1 LLIEFLGPQKHCI
14 GFERFPNH
22 PWAFIHQFLT
32 PPWYDE
38 QTVTSRHFASMS
50 RRNSSVVAVDPEQ
63 QRKMS
68 FAFAD
73 NAQMTA
79 DANKATQAEQKMTLM
94 EGIRLYPKA
103 VAWSVLLSA
112 AIIMEG
118 FDKVLIANLLAVP
131 AFKQRFGSQIA
142 DGSYEVTAAWQAG
155 LTNGAY
161 VGEMLGLMINGIIAD
176 RLGYKKTMIGAL
188 FFVNL
193 AIFVV
198 FFSQV

>member
-1 LLIEFLGPQKHCI
+1 
-14 GFERFPNH
+14 
-22 PWAFIHQFLT
+22 
-32 PPWYDE
+32 
-38 QTVTSRHFASMS
+38 MS

-63 QRKMS
+63 QT
-68 FAFAD
+68 
-73 NAQMTA
+73 TA
-79 DANKATQAEQKMTLM
+79 DANKATQSEQNMTLR
-94 EGIRLYPKA
+94 EGLRLYPKA

-118 FDKVLIANLLAVP
+118 FDKVLIANLVAVP
-131 AFKQRFGSQIA
+131 AFKHRFGSPIA

-155 LTNGAY
+155 LTNGAF
-161 VGEMLGLMINGIIAD
+161 VGEMLGLMINGIIAE

-198 FFSQV
+198 FFYAVCRGVFFRHSLAHMPLRSSLFHSVRFSPHTSTSAGSLANSSLPVYSRA